1 MHDITRATRAR
12 CNDLEDGGHQQ
23 MKLKY
28 KAKKIF
34 TFDAAHFLPDHLGKC
49 ANMHGHTYKLEVEIS
64 RTDGGTISGGSS
76 GGMVLDFLEFSKIVK
91 EVVLDKVNHKVLN
104 EVLSFTAT
112 SENLAGYFYEIL
124 QEACQEYNLKLENVA
139 LWESQTSC
147 IEVSEADF
155 IA

>member
-1 MHDITRATRAR
+1 
-12 CNDLEDGGHQQ
+12 
-23 MKLKY
+23 
-28 KAKKIF
+28 
-34 TFDAAHFLPDHLGKC
+34 
-49 ANMHGHTYKLEVEIS
+49 
-64 RTDGGTISGGSS
+64 
-76 GGMVLDFLEFSKIVK
+76 MVLDFLEFSKIVK
-91 EVVLDKVNHKVLN
+91 EVVLDKVDHKVLN